1 MYSTAQSRAWAKVY
15 IDNDEGAVKK
25 RNDLDKISNSPHKL
39 TLRPGLDLARVHLQL
54 KMEYGRD
61 ERLWQTPAEWKKVI
75 DHFAL

>member
-1 MYSTAQSRAWAKVY
+1 MYSTAKSRAKVY